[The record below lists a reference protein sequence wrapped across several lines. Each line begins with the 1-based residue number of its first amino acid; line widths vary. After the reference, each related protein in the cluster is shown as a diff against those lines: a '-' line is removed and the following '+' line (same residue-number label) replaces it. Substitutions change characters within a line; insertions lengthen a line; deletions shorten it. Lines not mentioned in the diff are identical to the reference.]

1 MPNAEAGTG
10 QETGHDGAYTHGY
23 DSGFTL
29 VQHAARTAEKQAAFL
44 LPHLRPGM
52 SLLDC
57 GCGSGSITVGL
68 ARAVAPGQTVGV
80 DISPMEIERA
90 QAKAASL
97 GITDVHFLVG
107 SIYALDF
114 ASSSLDVVFSHNV
127 LEHLADPSR
136 ALAEMRRLLKPG
148 GIIAIRDYDIGG
160 VLAHIPERAD
170 IPERLLIDWLALLGK
185 DWQRVSGDP
194 RFARRLP
201 QVLSTAGFVD
211 LDVSASYDVFAGEA
225 ARVMFVD
232 VVAARCREREFV
244 QRVVDGGLASR
255 EQLEAMHDAWLA
267 VAEDPLAWAALSPV
281 EVIAKKV

>member
-90 QAKAASL
+90 QARAASL

-160 VLAHIPERAD
+160 VLVQPL
-170 IPERLLIDWLALLGK
+170 ERLLIDWGALVES
-185 DWQRVSGDP
+185 DWRRVSGDP

-232 VVAARCREREFV
+232 VVAARCREEEFV
-244 QRVVDGGLASR
+244 ERVVGSGMASR
-255 EQLEAMHDAWLA
+255 EQLEAMHDAWVGA
-267 VAEDPLAWAALSPV
+267 AEDPLAWGALSHV
-281 EVIAKKV
+281 EVIAKKA

>member
-90 QAKAASL
+90 QARAASL

-127 LEHLADPSR
+127 LEHLADPSW

-160 VLAHIPERAD
+160 VLVQP
-170 IPERLLIDWLALLGK
+170 PERLLIDWLALLGK

-232 VVAARCREREFV
+232 VVAARCREEEFV
-244 QRVVDGGLASR
+244 ERVVGSGMASR

-267 VAEDPLAWAALSPV
+267 VAEDPLAWAALSHV